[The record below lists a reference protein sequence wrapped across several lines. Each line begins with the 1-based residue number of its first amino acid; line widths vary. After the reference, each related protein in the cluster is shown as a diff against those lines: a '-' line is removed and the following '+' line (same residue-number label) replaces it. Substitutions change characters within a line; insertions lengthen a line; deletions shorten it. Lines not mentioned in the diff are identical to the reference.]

1 MKGKE
6 KPKGPQK
13 ARRLV
18 ADDNAKE
25 KPLRQVRHNDM
36 SWRVWIWLLVALLS
50 LIMLYGC
57 TRTVY
62 VPVETKSV
70 ETIETIVRDTIIEV
84 ERPSERVEVVT
95 EDTSSMLTTKY
106 AMSMASVEAGKLHH
120 SLYQW
125 ARVDS
130 ITLPLTTIK
139 RARRDSIP
147 YPVEVEK
154 VVEVVPAWSWWT
166 LGVSAVLF
174 ATLLLIILSRIKRA

>member
-6 KPKGPQK
+6 KHKGPKK
-13 ARRLV
+13 A
-18 ADDNAKE
+18 K
-25 KPLRQVRHNDM
+25 KPLSQVRHNDM

-50 LIMLYGC
+50 LIMLHGC

-62 VPVETKSV
+62 VPVEAKTTETV
-70 ETIETIVRDTIIEV
+70 EVEVHDTIVEV
-84 ERPSERVEVVT
+84 VTPAERVEVVI
-95 EDTSSMLTTKY
+95 EDTSSMLATKY
-106 AMSMASVEAGKLHH
+106 AMSMANVEGGRLHH

-130 ITLPLTTIK
+130 ISLPLTTIK

-166 LGVSAVLF
+166 LGLSAVLF
-174 ATLLLIILSRIKRA
+174 AILLLIILSRIKRA

>member
-1 MKGKE
+1 MKKE
-6 KPKGPQK
+6 DKERK
-13 ARRLV
+13 A
-18 ADDNAKE
+18 
-25 KPLRQVRHNDM
+25 Q
-36 SWRVWIWLLVALLS
+36 VWIWLLVALLS
-50 LIMLYGC
+50 LIMLHGC
-57 TRTVY
+57 ARMTY
-62 VPVETKSV
+62 VPVEYKTT
-70 ETIETIVRDTIIEV
+70 ETIEIEVHDTIVEV
-84 ERPSERVEVVT
+84 VTPAERVEVVT
-95 EDTSSMLTTKY
+95 EDTSSMLATKY
-106 AMSMASVEAGKLHH
+106 AMSMANVEGGRLHH

-154 VVEVVPAWSWWT
+154 VVEVVPGWSWWA